1 MAYDGE
7 WLEGYG
13 LAPKPG
19 YENPDSG
26 DLLPIGCAQSL
37 ISLELGQCLL
47 RASRNL
53 PYRLDA
59 PLEIPR
65 GDSIIWLR
73 KALLLPQCSQNYRE
87 WMGAIDP
94 CESPIEAVAFLG
106 LCASLAI
113 AEIPLLVT
121 KAGEVPK
128 LPVLDDRM
136 VVSQIALQEPAD
148 KYRIDIALHFN
159 CRMGR
164 NLYRHNVAIECDGFE
179 YHSSPLQRAHDDA
192 KERDLLASGFSV
204 FRFTGREIWNDA
216 QRCTQE
222 TTKNLLR
229 YGRRLIDGPKPKVAY
244 QIRETAEGL
253 PVHLNGEFTADCK

>member
-13 LAPKPG
+13 LAPEPE
-19 YENPDSG
+19 YENPASG
-26 DLLPIGCAQSL
+26 GLLPIGCAESL
-37 ISLELGQCLL
+37 ISLELGQCLIQ
-47 RASRNL
+47 ASRNL

-73 KALLLPQCSQNYRE
+73 KVLLSPVCVPNYRE
-87 WMGAIDP
+87 WMGLINP

-106 LCASLAI
+106 LCAALSI

-136 VVSQIALQEPAD
+136 VVAQIALQEPVD

-159 CRMGR
+159 CRLGG

-179 YHSSPLQRAHDDA
+179 YHSSPLQLAHDDA

-204 FRFTGREIWNDA
+204 FRFTGKDIWNDA
-216 QRCTQE
+216 QPCTQQI
-222 TTKNLLR
+222 TKNLLS
-229 YGRRLIDGPKPKVAY
+229 YCRRLIDGPRPNVAY
-244 QIRETAEGL
+244 QIRERSEGL
-253 PVHLNGEFTADCK
+253 PVQLGMEPTAN